1 MNSEI
6 LEKYK
11 LERSLPTKAAKAF
24 EKLLK
29 EANESYVLLWEK
41 EKHCKIRG
49 FQFWNFTVYCPKT
62 NFADAFFH
70 LGLKWND
77 TVLPEWHKYVYGAKG
92 KKK

>member
-11 LERSLPTKAAKAF
+11 LERSLPTQAAKAF
-24 EKLLK
+24 EKLLN

-49 FQFWNFTVYCPKT
+49 VQFWNFTVYCPET

-70 LGLKWND
+70 LGLKWKD

>member
-1 MNSEI
+1 MNAEI

-11 LERSLPTKAAKAF
+11 LERSLPTKVAKQF

-29 EANESYVLLWEK
+29 KANESYVLLWEK
-41 EKHCKIRG
+41 EKHCKING
-49 FQFWNFTVYCPKT
+49 FQYWNFTVYCPKT

-77 TVLPEWHKYVYGAKG
+77 AVLPEWHKYTAAHANKR
-92 KKK
+92 